1 MNKRILLGVGMDS
14 SPSTQHAL
22 RVTSEL
28 LGQSSPDVLLVVL
41 HVLPIPYDTT
51 PAWGKSPRAMRAFSP
66 TVEER
71 LRAERVLQRAR
82 SDLKQRGI
90 APEHILLLQRVGT
103 PADEIVKAAR
113 ELYVDYIVI
122 GSHESSLLQGIRRV
136 MSGSTSR
143 RVLRL
148 APCPVLLAIA
158 PRAPRPRSLMA
169 WYKEA
174 VTRSLSEHPGCF
186 MVFTACDV
194 AQMFVPPNR
203 TVGSKELDAATRA
216 LEELARGGVLCCHSV
231 KGELRYIND

>member
-1 MNKRILLGVGMDS
+1 MGEV
-14 SPSTQHAL
+14 A
-22 RVTSEL
+22 
-28 LGQSSPDVLLVVL
+28 
-41 HVLPIPYDTT
+41 
-51 PAWGKSPRAMRAFSP
+51 RAMRAFSP

-90 APEHILLLQRVGT
+90 APEHILPLQRVGT
-103 PADEIVKAAR
+103 PAEEIVKAAR

-148 APCPVLLAIA
+148 APCSVLLAIA
-158 PRAPRPRSLMA
+158 PHAPRPRSLVA

-174 VTRSLSEHPGCF
+174 VTHSLNEHPGAL

-203 TVGSKELDAATRA
+203 TVGSKEVNAATHA
-216 LEELARGGVLCCHSV
+216 
-231 KGELRYIND
+231 

>member
-1 MNKRILLGVGMDS
+1 MNKRILLGVGTDP

-28 LGQSSPDVLLVVL
+28 LEQSSPDVLLVLL
-41 HVLPIPYDTT
+41 HVIPIPYDTK
-51 PAWGKSPRAMRAFSP
+51 PAWGKSPGAMRAFSP

-71 LRAERVLQRAR
+71 IRAEQVLQRAR
-82 SDLKQRGI
+82 GDLRQRGI
-90 APEHILLLQRVGT
+90 APEHILLLQRAGT
-103 PADEIVKAAR
+103 PADEIVRAAR

-122 GSHESSLLQGIRRV
+122 GSHESSLLQGIRRAIA
-136 MSGSTSR
+136 GSTSR
-143 RVLRL
+143 RVLRF

-158 PRAPRPRSLMA
+158 PKASRSRKLMA

-186 MVFTACDV
+186 MVFTASDV
-194 AQMFVPPNR
+194 AQTFVPPNR
-203 TVGSKELDAATRA
+203 NVGSKELDAATRA
-216 LEELARGGVLCCHSV
+216 LEELARDGALCCHSI